1 MSTMLSRIAGAPITW
16 GVDGSPGW
24 GHLMDPER
32 VLAEMVSVG
41 LRATE
46 LGPDGYLP
54 SDPAALQ
61 EMIGRHGLSIIGAF
75 VPAVLYA
82 EEYARPSLEY
92 VRRAA
97 ATLAG
102 TGAHV
107 MVLGPDSHYDGYDK
121 PVTLDEDGWAT
132 FFTNLAEVE
141 VAAGEHG
148 LVTALH
154 PHWGMAVCVM
164 SDVERF
170 LEKSS
175 CAMCLDTGH
184 LYLAGAD
191 PVEVAKMSGD
201 RVVHVHLKDVDEA
214 AADRVRSGEV
224 PFRKA
229 VIDGMFTPLGEG
241 GVDIAGVIRHLEANG
256 FNGWYVLEQDTAL
269 SADPAP
275 GEGPVADALVSFDY
289 LKGLVSEL

>member
-1 MSTMLSRIAGAPITW
+1 MNTLLSRIAGAPITW

-32 VLAEMVSVG
+32 VLTEMVSVG

-54 SDPAALQ
+54 SDPALLEALLD
-61 EMIGRHGLSIIGAF
+61 RHGLSIVGGFI
-75 VPAVLYA
+75 PAVLYTD
-82 EEYARPSLEY
+82 EYARPSLDY

-107 MVLGPDSHYDGYDK
+107 MVLGPDSHYDGYDTSI
-121 PVTLDEDGWAT
+121 TLDDAEWTT
-132 FFTNLAEVE
+132 FFANLAEVE
-141 VAAGEHG
+141 QIAGERG

-164 SDVERF
+164 DDVERF
-170 LEKSS
+170 LERSS

-201 RVVHVHLKDVDEA
+201 RVAHVHLKDVDEA
-214 AADRVRSGEV
+214 AAAQVRSGEV

-229 VIDGMFTPLGEG
+229 VIDGMFRPLGEG
-241 GVDIAGVIRHLEANG
+241 AVDIAGVIRHLEANG
-256 FNGWYVLEQDTAL
+256 FSGWYVLEQDTAL
-269 SADPAP
+269 SGDPAE
-275 GEGPVADALVSFDY
+275 GEGPAADARISVAY
-289 LKGLVSEL
+289 LESLAREL